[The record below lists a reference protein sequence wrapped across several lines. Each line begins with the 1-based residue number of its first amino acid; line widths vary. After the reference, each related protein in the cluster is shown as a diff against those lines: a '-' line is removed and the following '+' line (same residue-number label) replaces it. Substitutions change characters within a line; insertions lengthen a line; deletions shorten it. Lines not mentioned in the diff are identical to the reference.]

1 MITISTSFLQ
11 HDNGKVTKL
20 QYVFFIFLLFIFWV
34 PNCNWEKQSMRD
46 DIRKTKTSIFLTMV
60 EEKLLLH
67 GGVNGLFQTLII
79 NYEITGAICLEVVIL
94 VFFTPVV
101 INV

>member
-1 MITISTSFLQ
+1 
-11 HDNGKVTKL
+11 
-20 QYVFFIFLLFIFWV
+20 
-34 PNCNWEKQSMRD
+34 MRD
-46 DIRKTKTSIFLTMV
+46 DIRKTKTSVFLTMV

-79 NYEITGAICLEVVIL
+79 NYAITGAICLEAVIL
-94 VFFTPVV
+94 VFITPVV

>member
-11 HDNGKVTKL
+11 RDNGKVTKL
-20 QYVFFIFLLFIFWV
+20 QYLCLFFSYLFSGFRM
-34 PNCNWEKQSMRD
+34 NSNSEKQSMRD

-67 GGVNGLFQTLII
+67 GGVNGLL
-79 NYEITGAICLEVVIL
+79 LRR
-94 VFFTPVV
+94 
-101 INV
+101 

>member
-1 MITISTSFLQ
+1 
-11 HDNGKVTKL
+11 
-20 QYVFFIFLLFIFWV
+20 
-34 PNCNWEKQSMRD
+34 MRD

-79 NYEITGAICLEVVIL
+79 NYEITGAICLEAVIL

-101 INV
+101 INVWFCAFSQEQTSLRLPNNEAQIINK